1 MGSNNGELQDFPS
14 RLVDKATE
22 YEMEFKTEKSKIMT
36 NSMNNT
42 SADVGMNSQKLKE
55 MISSK

>member
-1 MGSNNGELQDFPS
+1 
-14 RLVDKATE
+14 
-22 YEMEFKTEKSKIMT
+22 MEFKTEKSKIMT